1 MNNGILIIAHAP
13 LASALRQCVA
23 HVFPDEVAGVLALD
37 VQPQVSPEE
46 TLAAARAAMARFEG
60 MQTLVL
66 TDVMGGTPC
75 NVARQLVE
83 GGRSRLVAGIN
94 LPMLLRT
101 VTYRQEPL
109 DELVAMALTGGIQ
122 GVLEVAVT
130 EMQNEVRK
138 EE

>member
-37 VQPQVSPEE
+37 VQPQVPPEE

-83 GGRSRLVAGIN
+83 EGRSRLVAGIN

-109 DELVAMALTGGIQ
+109 DELVAMALTGGVQ
-122 GVLEVAVT
+122 GVLEVAAT
-130 EMQNEVRK
+130 EMQDEVRK